1 MHNRDENQITINAL
15 SREEKARLLELAK
28 SKGLKRKTDR
38 HSQIIQP
45 AARSPEGEPLAFAQR
60 RLWFLAQMEDSSTDA
75 YILGGAFQLK
85 GRLDVA
91 ALRAALDRMI
101 DRHEILRTR
110 FINARGTPLQRIDR
124 ADSGFILDYREL
136 QEPTDVEPRFSPRF
150 DLEHGPLIGGQLV
163 RVAEEVHL
171 LRIAMHHIIADG
183 WSIGVFMQELGAL
196 YAAFSQG
203 LPDPLPALNIQYADY
218 AAWQH
223 QHLRGAA
230 LQEQQAYWAQQLRGI
245 PACLT
250 LPGDRPRPQTQ
261 DYRGAGVPVTLD
273 KTLTAGLKALGQ
285 RHGCTLFMTLL
296 AGWAALMS
304 RLSGQD
310 DVVIGTP
317 IAGRNRREIESLIG
331 MFVNTQALRVDMS
344 GRPNTDALLA
354 QVRATAL
361 AAQRHADMPFE
372 QVVEALAP
380 SRSLSHS
387 PIFQVMLAL
396 QNTPDDTFELPGLTI
411 SPVTGKAATS
421 QFDLSLSLA
430 ETGEQLAGTLFYA
443 TSLFDEATVQ
453 RYLNYWLRL
462 LRGMAAD
469 PLQPVQSLPM
479 FSDAERRQV
488 LYDFNHTQAAY
499 PVECC
504 IHTLFERQAKACP
517 DAVAVVYDDQPLSYG
532 DLNARANQLAH
543 WLVELGVRPDSR
555 VAIALARGSEMVV
568 AMLATLKAGGA
579 YVPFDPDIPQE
590 RLIYMLRDS
599 APNVLIA
606 TRAMRDRLGAMPDSL
621 STVELDS
628 DVRPWIQCPAT
639 DIAAATLGLT
649 ARHLAYVI
657 YTSGSTGQ
665 PKGVMVHHQA
675 AVNFLLCQ
683 QRQHKVT
690 PEARLLAV
698 TTISFDI
705 HVLEIYLPLISGAQL
720 HLASDALRR
729 DGERLGNYLCQQA
742 ISLFQATPATW
753 KLLIESGWRGVP
765 GLKALIG
772 GESFP
777 QGLAAAL
784 LARVGELW
792 NMYGPTETTVWST
805 TWRIDDADEPI
816 LIGRPIANTQVYL
829 LDAQHSP
836 VPVGVAGEIYIAG
849 AGVTRGYLNRPQL
862 TAERFLPDPFADEAD
877 ARMYKTGDLGRRLA
891 DGAIEYLGRNDFQ
904 VKIRGFRI
912 ELGEIE
918 SALLACDGVR
928 EAVVAAV
935 GAPSQTQDKRL
946 VAYYVADG
954 EHNLSVETLKTQLG
968 ARLPEYM
975 VPAAYVRLERIP
987 LTPNGKVNR
996 KALPAPD
1003 EAAFA
1008 RQIYQAPQ
1016 GADEQALAALWQSL
1030 LGVDKVGRHDNFFA
1044 LGGHSLLA
1052 VQLISRVRSELNREL
1067 ALTTLFARPALS
1079 DLAAALGKARQES
1092 LPAIVSQPTGEAPPL
1107 SLAQQRLWFLAQM
1120 DEAASAAYV
1129 IAGGVRMLGE
1139 LDITALQQA
1148 LDRIVARHAAL
1159 RTHIENRHGVPV
1171 QVIEAEDRGFP
1182 LSWLDAGGQMD
1193 NLPPFAP
1200 RFELTT
1206 GPLAQGQLVRVNA
1219 QEHWLRLAMH
1229 HIIADG
1235 WSIGV
1240 FMQELRALY
1249 AAFSQG
1255 RLDPLPRLP
1264 IQYGDYAVWQ
1274 HQHLRGEVLHTQRQY
1289 WVEQL
1294 RGAPDCLTLPT
1305 DRPRPQT
1312 QSYAGGSVSVT
1323 LDTKLT
1329 AELKALSQRHG
1340 CTLFMTLLAG
1350 WGALMGRLSGQDDI
1364 VMGSPIA
1371 GRNRREI
1378 EPLIGMFVNTLA
1390 LRIDLSEQ
1398 PDTDA
1403 LLAQVKATAL
1413 AAQSHADIPFEQVVE
1428 ALAPTRSLS
1437 HSPIFQVMLALQNT
1451 PDRVFNLPGL
1461 TLSALS
1467 EEVTVSHF
1475 DLSLELSE
1483 TDGQLKGSVFYASAL
1498 FDAGTVRR
1506 YLDYWQRLL
1515 RGMAA
1520 APHQPVRALPILS
1533 AAERQQVLVDVNN
1546 TAMAYPP
1553 ECCLHTLFE
1562 AQAAQQPEALALI
1575 CDDRRLSYGELNAR
1589 ANQLAHWLIE
1599 QGVRPDSRVAIVLE
1613 RSSELIVAMLATLKA
1628 GGAYVPLDPGVPPER
1643 LAYMVADSAPQV
1655 MIASRATRTRLGALP
1670 PETQLI
1676 AIDAGA
1682 CPWADCARDNIAP
1695 PRLGLTPRH
1704 LAYIIY
1710 TSGST
1715 GQPKGVMVEHRGV
1728 VNLVRWHCQAFG
1740 LRAQDAASC
1749 VAGLG
1754 FDAAVWEIWPPLSV
1768 GARLLLPSPA
1778 VSRDPGQLLDWWAAQ
1793 PINVGFL
1800 PTPVAE
1806 LAFARGLN
1814 HPTLRTLLVGGDRLN
1829 RRPAEGA
1836 NFTLVNNYGPTE
1848 NTVVATSGRICAADR
1863 VLHIGRPIA
1872 NTRTYILDAEGQPAP
1887 MGVSGELY
1895 IGGAQVARGYLN
1907 RADLTAER
1915 FLPDPF
1921 ADEAD
1926 ARMYKTGDLGR
1937 WLADGA
1943 IEYLGRNDFQVKI
1956 RGFRIELGEIE
1967 SALLACEGVSGAVV
1981 TVSGEEKRLVA
1992 YYTADDAT
2000 QATSIEG
2007 LKAQLGVRLPEY
2019 MVPAAYVRLER
2030 IPLTPNGKVDRKA
2043 LPAPDEAAFIRQAY
2057 EAPQGADEQALA
2069 ALWQSLLGLD
2079 KVGRH
2084 DNFFALGGHSLL
2096 AVQLISRVRTELDRE
2111 LTLAT
2116 LFARPVISELA
2127 AALGEARQGSLPA
2140 IVPQPDGET
2149 PPLSLAQQRLWFL
2162 AQMDEAASAAYVI
2175 AGGVRMLGKLD
2186 AAALQR
2192 ALDRIVARHAA
2203 LRTRF
2208 ESRGQQPMQV
2218 IEAEDRGFPLS
2229 KIDINGESGDLAPFA
2244 PQFDLTTGPLAQ
2256 GQLVRVNEQEH
2267 WLRLAMHH
2275 IIADGWS
2282 MGVFM
2287 RELRALYKAF
2297 SQGRPDPL
2305 PRLSIQYGDYAA
2317 WQHQHLRGEVLQAQQ
2332 RYWVEQLRGAP
2343 DCLILPTDRP
2353 RPQTQSYAGASVS
2366 VTLDKALT
2374 KDLNALSQRH
2384 GCTLF
2389 MTLLAGWA
2397 ALMGRL
2403 SGQDDIVMG
2412 SPIAGRNRRE
2422 IEPLIGM
2429 FVNTQALRVDL
2440 SGQPDTDAL
2449 LAQVKATALA
2459 AQSHADVPFEQVV
2472 EALAPARSL
2481 SHSPVF
2487 QVMLALQNTPDE
2499 ALDLYGLT
2507 LSPLVNETTTAQFDL
2522 SLELR
2527 ETNGQLTGALRYASA
2542 LFDAGT
2548 VRRYLDY
2555 WQRLLRG
2562 MAAAPRQPVRA
2573 LPILSAAERQRVL
2586 VDFNNT
2592 AAAYPSECCLHT
2604 LFEAQAARQPEALAI
2619 MYAGQQVSYGELN
2632 ARANQLAYWLVEQGV
2647 RPDSRVAIALE
2658 RGSELIVAMLAT
2670 LKAGGAYVPLDPSYP
2685 PERLQF
2691 ILADSAPEVL
2701 ITDSQTRGVFDTL
2714 PQAMIVLNLDRTPRR
2729 DDGRIENSNPARK
2742 GIAAANLAY
2751 IMYTSGSTGQPKGVM
2766 VEHRNVV
2773 KLALNNGYADFQ
2785 ANDRVACLANPA
2797 FDASTMEIWGTL
2809 LNGGGMVIFSR
2820 DLVLDAER
2828 FAAELRRQQVSVM
2841 FMTIA
2846 LFNQYAETLQEAL
2859 PALRYL
2865 MVGGE
2870 SLDLAFIRRVL
2881 RHGPPQHFLHVYGP
2895 TETTTFATAY
2905 RMNDADPQAAS
2916 MPIGRPIANTT
2927 TYLLDSYHQPVPVGV
2942 AGEIHIGG
2950 AGVARGYL
2958 NLASQT
2964 AERFLADPFA
2974 TEPKAR
2980 MYKTG
2985 DLGRWRADG
2994 TIEFLGRNDFQV
3006 KIRGFR
3012 IELGEIE
3019 SALQAIDG
3027 VQQAVVLA
3035 RGDSAQEKRLVAYFT
3050 SSQTNV
3056 SIACLK
3062 AQLQAHLPE
3071 YMLPSAY
3078 VRLESIPLTPNGKV
3092 DRKALPE
3099 PDDGALI
3106 HQVYEAPQGEV
3117 EQILAEVWQSLL
3129 GVERVSRHDDF
3140 FALGG
3145 HSLMAVR
3152 LINEVRKQGIE
3163 LALATLFAAPQL
3175 QALAARLQTG
3185 FIHGRHDQAIA
3196 FRSSGSQPP
3205 LFIVPEASGELF
3217 YGPLLTS
3224 CINSDIPVYGLAAPD
3239 RNQPT
3244 FKTLQG
3250 AAARYA
3256 RMIRAT
3262 QPEGPYR
3269 LLGWSFG
3276 GTLAYEIAAQLLGQ
3290 DQQVEFLGMLDTR
3303 LPDSPDGHI
3312 VPLNELFAMTDEED
3326 MLSFL
3331 VRGDLE
3337 AMVGDDEAAEVA
3349 RKGNWR
3355 DHYALG
3361 QKIGMLPA
3369 GWSPSYYRNWLCH
3382 RLDLLR
3388 VEYAVPTLPLA
3399 LDIVVAQDEA
3409 VDGGRCLGWDRVLPE
3424 NRIQLIPVSGDHK
3437 SLVSEPYVRE
3447 VGLAISDAIQAR
3459 SQRRVSNTEASSNGD
3474 DPVMTLQTGQR
3485 HSPTLLCIPGAG
3497 DNVFA
3502 FMDLVQSL
3510 NADWTVLGLQPRG
3523 LLGDAVPHAGVE
3535 AAAMHYLRAL
3545 RRHTLEGPVHLLG
3558 HSFGGWVALELA
3570 VRLEAEGISP
3580 ASLTLA
3586 DSDVP
3591 EPVAREYTDLQALM
3605 ALMELFEMQGEAL
3618 GIMESDLAA
3627 LTQPQRLAVLHQ
3639 RLIAR
3644 GLLPVKAQVGDLAN
3658 IFRVFATNIRTGFQP
3673 AALPTIAS
3681 HLVLAND
3688 SDARRLAGWQAL
3700 LPQLQHVYSAG
3711 NHIRLLKAPYVRL
3724 LADTL
3729 KRR

>member
-1 MHNRDENQITINAL
+1 MSEQEIFFRNTQNNSYKHAFPL
-15 SREEKARLLELAK
+15 S
-28 SKGLKRKTDR
+28 
-38 HSQIIQP
+38 
-45 AARSPEGEPLAFAQR
+45 AAQRGIWFAQHLNPSAKAKVFKIAEYFEISGSLDPKIFETAVRRTVAETESLRITLKNEAQGPRQYVGVTPDWAFPIVDLRGNADPDGAAAKWMQADLDKPYEPQCGRLFSFALIQTAAERFFFYHCDHHLITDGYGSALFVR
-60 RLWFLAQMEDSSTDA
+60 RLAEVYSALVANHEPPACTFVGLADALDADSDYETSSLAQRDRRYWMDLLADRPAPVSLAGRQAVCSDIVRQQQYLPARTDD
-75 YILGGAFQLK
+75 L
-85 GRLDVA
+85 
-91 ALRAALDRMI
+91 LR
-101 DRHEILRTR
+101 
-110 FINARGTPLQRIDR
+110 
-124 ADSGFILDYREL
+124 
-136 QEPTDVEPRFSPRF
+136 
-150 DLEHGPLIGGQLV
+150 
-163 RVAEEVHL
+163 RVA
-171 LRIAMHHIIADG
+171 R
-183 WSIGVFMQELGAL
+183 
-196 YAAFSQG
+196 
-203 LPDPLPALNIQYADY
+203 
-218 AAWQH
+218 QH
-223 QHLRGAA
+223 DA
-230 LQEQQAYWAQQLRGI
+230 
-245 PACLT
+245 T
-250 LPGDRPRPQTQ
+250 LPQLLITLIAIYL
-261 DYRGAGVPVTLD
+261 YR
-273 KTLTAGLKALGQ
+273 
-285 RHGCTLFMTLL
+285 MT
-296 AGWAALMS
+296 
-304 RLSGQD
+304 GQD
-310 DVVIGTP
+310 DLLLGLPVTARSNRKLRRFPGMVSNVLPLRLKLASAATLVDCLRQTESHVYGATRHQRYRGEALNAELDLM
-317 IAGRNRREIESLIG
+317 AGRGMLFATAINIIPLQYDQLSFGGYGATVHNLALGPTDDLSITVLDRGPGGGLELCLSGNAALYGSDDMDWHFRRLAHFFAATADNQDKQIG
-331 MFVNTQALRVDMS
+331 DY
-344 GRPNTDALLA
+344 ALL
-354 QVRATAL
+354 L
-361 AAQRHADMPFE
+361 PDE
-372 QVVEALAP
+372 
-380 SRSLSHS
+380 
-387 PIFQVMLAL
+387 LAL
-396 QNTPDDTFELPGLTI
+396 LRQWNAMQTVYASPD
-411 SPVTGKAATS
+411 
-421 QFDLSLSLA
+421 
-430 ETGEQLAGTLFYA
+430 
-443 TSLFDEATVQ
+443 
-453 RYLNYWLRL
+453 
-462 LRGMAAD
+462 
-469 PLQPVQSLPM
+469 
-479 FSDAERRQV
+479 
-488 LYDFNHTQAAY
+488 
-499 PVECC
+499 C
-504 IHTLFERQAKACP
+504 IHQRFERQARVRP
-517 DAVAVVYDDQPLSYG
+517 DAVAVVYEDCQLSYG
-532 DLNARANQLAH
+532 ELNGKANQLAH
-543 WLVELGVRPDSR
+543 WLVEQGVRPDSR
-555 VAIALARGSEMVV
+555 VAIALARGCDLLV
-568 AMLATLKAGGA
+568 AILATLKAGGA
-579 YVPFDPDIPQE
+579 YVPLDPGYPQE
-590 RLIYMLRDS
+590 RLRYVLQDS
-599 APNVLIA
+599 APDALI
-606 TRAMRDRLGAMPDSL
+606 TTQTIRPLLGDLPDHLSL
-621 STVELDS
+621 VALDDDS
-628 DVRPWIQCPAT
+628 QPWARCSAA
-639 DIAAATLGLT
+639 DIAAAALGLT
-649 ARHLAYVI
+649 ARHLAYII

-665 PKGVMVHHQA
+665 PKGVMVEHR
-675 AVNFLLCQ
+675 N
-683 QRQHKVT
+683 VT
-690 PEARLLAV
+690 RLLASTQYWFHFDPQDTWTLFHSYAFDFSVWEIWGALLHGARLVVVPQSATRSPQDFYRLLCRQKV
-698 TTISFDI
+698 T
-705 HVLEIYLPLISGAQL
+705 VLNQTPSVFRQLIAAQ
-720 HLASDALRR
+720 AESRDAHCLR
-729 DGERLGNYLCQQA
+729 YV
-742 ISLFQATPATW
+742 IF
-753 KLLIESGWRGVP
+753 
-765 GLKALIG
+765 G
-772 GESFP
+772 GEALEVAT
-777 QGLAAAL
+777 LAPWYRQNADSVTQL
-784 LARVGELW
+784 I
-792 NMYGPTETTVWST
+792 NMYGITETTVHATYRSL
-805 TWRIDDADEPI
+805 DAADVTLAGESP
-816 LIGRPIANTQVYL
+816 IGRPLPDLRVYI
-829 LDAQHSP
+829 LDAQGNP
-836 VPVGVAGEIYIAG
+836 LPLGVVGELYVAG

-877 ARMYKTGDLGRRLA
+877 ARMYKSGDLGRWLA
-891 DGAIEYLGRNDFQ
+891 DGTIEYLGRNDFQ
-904 VKIRGFRI
+904 VKIRGYRI

-935 GAPSQTQDKRL
+935 SAPSQTQDKRL

-975 VPAAYVRLERIP
+975 VPAAYVALDNIP
-987 LTPNGKVNR
+987 LTANGKVDR

-1003 EAAFA
+1003 EAAFV
-1008 RQIYQAPQ
+1008 RQVYEAPQ
-1016 GADEQALAALWQSL
+1016 SADEQALAALWRSL
-1030 LGVDKVGRHDNFFA
+1030 LGVDKVGRHDSFFA

-1052 VQLISRVRSELNREL
+1052 VQLISRVRTELDREL
-1067 ALTTLFARPALS
+1067 TLATLFARPALS
-1079 DLAAALGKARQES
+1079 DLAAALEEARQGS
-1092 LPAIVSQPTGEAPPL
+1092 LPAIVPQPDGETPPL

-1129 IAGGVRMLGE
+1129 IAGDVRMLGK
-1139 LDITALQQA
+1139 LDVAALQQA

-1159 RTHIENRHGVPV
+1159 RTHIENRNGVPV
-1171 QVIEAEDRGFP
+1171 QVIEAEERGFP
-1182 LSWLDAGGQMD
+1182 LSRIDMD
-1193 NLPPFAP
+1193 GENGDLAPFAP
-1200 RFELTT
+1200 TFDLTT

-1219 QEHWLRLAMH
+1219 QEHRLRLAMH

-1235 WSIGV
+1235 WSLGV
-1240 FMQELRALY
+1240 FMREFSALY
-1249 AAFSQG
+1249 GALSQDQN
-1255 RLDPLPRLP
+1255 DPLPTLS
-1264 IQYGDYAVWQ
+1264 IQYGDYAAWQ
-1274 HQHLRGEVLHTQRQY
+1274 HQHLRGEVLHSQRQY

-1312 QSYAGGSVSVT
+1312 QSYAGAGVSVT
-1323 LDTKLT
+1323 LDKTLTKDLN
-1329 AELKALSQRHG
+1329 ALSQRHG

-1428 ALAPTRSLS
+1428 ALSPTRSLS
-1437 HSPIFQVMLALQNT
+1437 HSPLFQVMLALQNT
-1451 PDRVFNLPGL
+1451 AGNALELPGL
-1461 TLSALS
+1461 TLSIHAGEITTS
-1467 EEVTVSHF
+1467 QF
-1475 DLSLELSE
+1475 DLSLDLQEVA
-1483 TDGQLKGSVFYASAL
+1483 GQLEGTLYYATAL
-1498 FDAGTVRR
+1498 FDENTVRS

-1533 AAERQQVLVDVNN
+1533 AAERQRVLVDVNN
-1546 TAMAYPP
+1546 TAMAYLP

-1575 CDDRRLSYGELNAR
+1575 CDDRRLSYSELNAR

-2116 LFARPVISELA
+2116 LFARPALSELA

-2203 LRTRF
+2203 LRTHIENRH
-2208 ESRGQQPMQV
+2208 GVPVQA

-2229 KIDINGESGDLAPFA
+2229 RIDINGESSDLAPFA
-2244 PQFDLTTGPLAQ
+2244 PRFDLTTGPLAQ
-2256 GQLVRVNEQEH
+2256 GQLVRVNAQEH

-2282 MGVFM
+2282 IGVFM
-2287 RELRALYKAF
+2287 RELSALYDAF
-2297 SQGRPDPL
+2297 SQNQSDPL
-2305 PRLSIQYGDYAA
+2305 PALSIQYGDYAA
-2317 WQHQHLRGEVLQAQQ
+2317 WQHQHLRGKALQAQQ
-2332 RYWVEQLRGAP
+2332 QYWTEQLRGAP
-2343 DCLILPTDRP
+2343 DCLTLPTDRP
-2353 RPQTQSYAGASVS
+2353 RPAVQNYAGAHMAI
-2366 VTLDKALT
+2366 TLDKALT

-2459 AQSHADVPFEQVV
+2459 AQSHADIPFEQVV
-2472 EALAPARSL
+2472 EALSPTRSL
-2481 SHSPVF
+2481 SYSPLF
-2487 QVMLALQNTPDE
+2487 QVMLALHNMPDNAFE
-2499 ALDLYGLT
+2499 LPGLR
-2507 LSPLVNETTTAQFDL
+2507 LSPLPNETATCQFDL
-2522 SLELR
+2522 NLELR
-2527 ETNGQLTGALRYASA
+2527 ETNGQLAGTLYYATA

-2555 WQRLLRG
+2555 WQSLLRG

-2573 LPILSAAERQRVL
+2573 LPILSAAERQQVL

-2592 AAAYPSECCLHT
+2592 AAAYPSECCLPA
-2604 LFEAQAARQPEALAI
+2604 LFEARVVQQPDAVAVVCEERRL
-2619 MYAGQQVSYGELN
+2619 SYGELN
-2632 ARANQLAYWLVEQGV
+2632 ARANQLAHWLIAQGI
-2647 RPDSRVAIALE
+2647 RPDDRVAICMARSLNMVVALL
-2658 RGSELIVAMLAT
+2658 GI
-2670 LKAGGAYVPLDPSYP
+2670 LKAGGAYVPLDPIYP
-2685 PERLQF
+2685 RERLAYM
-2691 ILADSAPEVL
+2691 LKDSAPMAVL
-2701 ITDSQTRGVFDTL
+2701 IDGMGRSVLAGCCAMPPAFDLEADAARWADQPAGDPDPRAIGLT
-2714 PQAMIVLNLDRTPRR
+2714 PQH
-2729 DDGRIENSNPARK
+2729 
-2742 GIAAANLAY
+2742 LAY
-2751 IMYTSGSTGQPKGVM
+2751 VIYTSGSTGRPKGIAMPHAPLVNLIHWQNRRPTVSTLQFASFGFDVAFQEMLSSLAGGGVLEM
-2766 VEHRNVV
+2766 VASETRLDMTR
-2773 KLALNNGYADFQ
+2773 LARFL
-2785 ANDRVACLANPA
+2785 NDRSIARAFIPPALLQALAREKQEQQPA
-2797 FDASTMEIWGTL
+2797 LPIAEVITSGETLRASAEI
-2809 LNGGGMVIFSR
+2809 R
-2820 DLVLDAER
+2820 
-2828 FAAELRRQQVSVM
+2828 
-2841 FMTIA
+2841 A
-2846 LFNQYAETLQEAL
+2846 LFAGSPQSRLHNQYGPAETHVTTEYICPEAVSDWSAL
-2859 PALRYL
+2859 P
-2865 MVGGE
+2865 
-2870 SLDLAFIRRVL
+2870 S
-2881 RHGPPQHFLHVYGP
+2881 
-2895 TETTTFATAY
+2895 
-2905 RMNDADPQAAS
+2905 
-2916 MPIGRPIANTT
+2916 IGRPIANARI
-2927 TYLLDSYHQPVPVGV
+2927 YILDAQGEPVPIGV

-2950 AGVARGYL
+2950 VGLARGYL
-2958 NLASQT
+2958 NLPELT
-2964 AERFLADPFA
+2964 AERFLPDPFA
-2974 TEPKAR
+2974 DRPQAR

-2985 DLGRWRADG
+2985 DLGRWLADG
-2994 TIEFLGRNDFQV
+2994 AIDYLGRNDFQV

-3012 IELGEIE
+3012 IEPGEIE
-3019 SALQAIDG
+3019 TCMRAHQGVEEAL
-3027 VQQAVVLA
+3027 VVA
-3035 RGDSAQEKRLVAYFT
+3035 REATAGETRLVAYY
-3050 SSQTNV
+3050 QGPAGV
-3056 SIACLK
+3056 DALR
-3062 AQLQAHLPE
+3062 AHVADRLPD
-3071 YMLPSAY
+3071 YMVPSAW
-3078 VRLESIPLTPNGKV
+3078 VSLAAFPLTPNGKV
-3092 DRKALPE
+3092 NRQALPE
-3099 PDDGALI
+3099 PDDSAFARMAY
-3106 HQVYEAPQGEV
+3106 QAPEGEM
-3117 EQILAEVWQSLL
+3117 EQAIAVIWQSLL
-3129 GVERVSRHDDF
+3129 NVDRLGRHDNF

-3145 HSLMAVR
+3145 HSLLAVQLISRIR
-3152 LINEVRKQGIE
+3152 LELEVE
-3163 LALATLFAAPQL
+3163 
-3175 QALAARLQTG
+3175 
-3185 FIHGRHDQAIA
+3185 
-3196 FRSSGSQPP
+3196 
-3205 LFIVPEASGELF
+3205 
-3217 YGPLLTS
+3217 
-3224 CINSDIPVYGLAAPD
+3224 
-3239 RNQPT
+3239 
-3244 FKTLQG
+3244 
-3250 AAARYA
+3250 
-3256 RMIRAT
+3256 
-3262 QPEGPYR
+3262 
-3269 LLGWSFG
+3269 
-3276 GTLAYEIAAQLLGQ
+3276 
-3290 DQQVEFLGMLDTR
+3290 
-3303 LPDSPDGHI
+3303 
-3312 VPLNELFAMTDEED
+3312 VPLAELFAYPS
-3326 MLSFL
+3326 LSAFSER
-3331 VRGDLE
+3331 VVDISIE
-3337 AMVGDDEAAEVA
+3337 QFD
-3349 RKGNWR
+3349 
-3355 DHYALG
+3355 
-3361 QKIGMLPA
+3361 IT
-3369 GWSPSYYRNWLCH
+3369 
-3382 RLDLLR
+3382 DLL
-3388 VEYAVPTLPLA
+3388 E
-3399 LDIVVAQDEA
+3399 I
-3409 VDGGRCLGWDRVLPE
+3409 
-3424 NRIQLIPVSGDHK
+3424 
-3437 SLVSEPYVRE
+3437 
-3447 VGLAISDAIQAR
+3447 
-3459 SQRRVSNTEASSNGD
+3459 
-3474 DPVMTLQTGQR
+3474 
-3485 HSPTLLCIPGAG
+3485 AG
-3497 DNVFA
+3497 
-3502 FMDLVQSL
+3502 S
-3510 NADWTVLGLQPRG
+3510 
-3523 LLGDAVPHAGVE
+3523 
-3535 AAAMHYLRAL
+3535 
-3545 RRHTLEGPVHLLG
+3545 LEG
-3558 HSFGGWVALELA
+3558 E
-3570 VRLEAEGISP
+3570 
-3580 ASLTLA
+3580 
-3586 DSDVP
+3586 
-3591 EPVAREYTDLQALM
+3591 
-3605 ALMELFEMQGEAL
+3605 
-3618 GIMESDLAA
+3618 
-3627 LTQPQRLAVLHQ
+3627 
-3639 RLIAR
+3639 
-3644 GLLPVKAQVGDLAN
+3644 
-3658 IFRVFATNIRTGFQP
+3658 
-3673 AALPTIAS
+3673 
-3681 HLVLAND
+3681 
-3688 SDARRLAGWQAL
+3688 
-3700 LPQLQHVYSAG
+3700 
-3711 NHIRLLKAPYVRL
+3711 NHA
-3724 LADTL
+3724 
-3729 KRR
+3729 